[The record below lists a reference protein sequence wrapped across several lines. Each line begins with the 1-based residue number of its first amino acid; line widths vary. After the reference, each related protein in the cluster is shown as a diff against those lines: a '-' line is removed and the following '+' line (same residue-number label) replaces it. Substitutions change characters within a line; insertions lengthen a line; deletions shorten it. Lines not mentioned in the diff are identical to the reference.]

1 MSEQDT
7 AIEDNVA
14 VDAPNDEEQ
23 NAQAPD
29 YSDIEQDKLIEML
42 KERDEEVSKSKKS
55 YDEYRSMTDRKANE
69 TAERL
74 AKLEGKYEATQAQ
87 AEVKP
92 QKDPADFLK
101 EMEDAIEED
110 PKNTAKYL
118 AQLANEFQEVIN
130 ENKQSFDAKF
140 EKRLAEQSPVYKAN
154 KDFVDQCVERGMG
167 LHDAIDFA
175 AEVKANEVSQPGTP
189 KAPGV
194 VEASRAAS
202 SKEAPPKIEVS
213 AHDIKVMKDC
223 GLSDEDIDGII
234 KKTSKDMVSE

>member
-74 AKLEGKYEATQAQ
+74 AKLEGKYEATQGSGRSQSRKKAQ
-87 AEVKP
+87 
-92 QKDPADFLK
+92 QTSSRT
-101 EMEDAIEED
+101 MEDAIEED

-140 EKRLAEQSPVYKAN
+140 EKRFSRTES
-154 KDFVDQCVERGMG
+154 
-167 LHDAIDFA
+167 
-175 AEVKANEVSQPGTP
+175 
-189 KAPGV
+189 GV
-194 VEASRAAS
+194 
-202 SKEAPPKIEVS
+202 
-213 AHDIKVMKDC
+213 
-223 GLSDEDIDGII
+223 
-234 KKTSKDMVSE
+234 